1 MKISAFTYVRNGN
14 RLGYPFVQSIKS
26 LLPLVDEYIAVVG
39 DSTDGTREAIEGID
53 SDKIKIIDTYWDDAM
68 RKGGKIFAQQANI
81 GFDAASKDSD
91 WLFHLQADEI
101 IHEDDLGIIKQS
113 LEQNINNKEVEGFL
127 LRFINFFGDYD
138 HYCPSRRFHQREI
151 RIVRNDPHIRSYKD
165 SMGFRKFIDP
175 QDDNEKG
182 TKLWVKQIEA
192 TIYHYSWAK
201 PPKKQKAK
209 QIAFTKRYD
218 PNDDFIKEYEEK
230 YGDAYDYRDY
240 DYLKKFSGTHPA
252 VMQQEVASQDWVFKY
267 DPSKSNMNFKEKFMK
282 LAETITGKQ
291 FFIYKNYKV
300 LKEK

>member
-1 MKISAFTYVRNGN
+1 MKVTAFTYVRNGN
-14 RLGYPFVQSIKS
+14 SLGYPFVQSIKS

-39 DSTDGTREAIEGID
+39 DSTDGTREAIAGIGD
-53 SDKIKIIDTYWDDAM
+53 DKIKIIDTIWDDDI

-101 IHEDDLGIIKQS
+101 IHENDLGIIKES
-113 LEQNINNKEVEGFL
+113 LEKYISNKEVEGFL

-151 RIVRNDPHIRSYKD
+151 RIVRNDPQIRSYKD

-175 QDDNEKG
+175 HDANEKG

-192 TIYHYSWAK
+192 TVYHYSWAK

-209 QIAFTKRYD
+209 QGVYNLCR
-218 PNDDFIKEYEEK
+218 
-230 YGDAYDYRDY
+230 
-240 DYLKKFSGTHPA
+240 
-252 VMQQEVASQDWVFKY
+252 
-267 DPSKSNMNFKEKFMK
+267 PSYNLVRQK
-282 LAETITGKQ
+282 
-291 FFIYKNYKV
+291 
-300 LKEK
+300 